1 MKDITTYI
9 IEGNKSVNALIGKAF
24 IELFDV
30 YINKGEKQF
39 KPLLKKYMTALKGTD
54 TKLLPADFTELFMKT
69 DSSKS
74 YYQYKSEFW
83 PGDEHVAVNSLEDQ
97 MNYIIK
103 WYKERFSNNR
113 NKDMENKYRRYCNSL
128 Q

>member
-1 MKDITTYI
+1 MRDITTYI

-30 YINKGEKQF
+30 YTNKGEKQF
-39 KPLLKKYMTALKGTD
+39 KPLLKKYMTSLKGTD

-97 MNYIIK
+97 MNYIVK
-103 WYKERFSNNR
+103 WYKERFSNNK

>member
-1 MKDITTYI
+1 MKDIKEYI
-9 IEGNKSVNALIGKAF
+9 IEGNKSVNAAIGDAF
-24 IELFDV
+24 LDLYNTFV
-30 YINKGEKQF
+30 NKGEKPF
-39 KPLLKKYMTALKGTD
+39 KVLVRKYMTNLKGTD

-83 PGDEHVAVNSLEDQ
+83 PGDEHVAVNSLDDQ
-97 MNYIIK
+97 IKYIVK
-103 WYKERFSNNR
+103 WYSDRFNR
-113 NKDMENKYRRYCNSL
+113 NNKDMENKYKRYCNSL